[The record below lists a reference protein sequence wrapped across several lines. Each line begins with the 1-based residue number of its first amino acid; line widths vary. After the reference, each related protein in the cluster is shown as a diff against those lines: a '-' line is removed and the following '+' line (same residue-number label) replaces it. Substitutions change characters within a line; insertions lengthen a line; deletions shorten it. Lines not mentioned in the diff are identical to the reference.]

1 MKQFLLLWIVVCWMC
16 QTTFGQ
22 VSSVPTGNTFYDVK
36 LAEDRPLAVKK
47 LDVSRQGLK
56 TIPGAIANF
65 RNLNVLNLSGNDLEI
80 LPPFFSSLVNLREL
94 NLSHMP
100 TLKATQL
107 FDNIKSLRNLQ
118 SLNLESG
125 TFVILP
131 YEVTELRNLVNINL
145 HNNLFNELPPF
156 VLELPELKSL
166 NLSNN
171 KLTKLDYGIYKL
183 QNLKEIDLSFNEK
196 LDYGDAM
203 FTLSYLTNLE
213 RVSIRGLKEIPEEL
227 NKLQQVKYLDLS
239 RGEFNRIPIKMKDLN
254 SLEHLNLNYCNKL
267 NMDEGLPKLSNLTQL
282 KKLEILSDKTYFLP
296 KGVGKFVNLEELV
309 IGGRVWKLLSG
320 DTKKLV
326 RLKSLIVSNSPLM
339 DIRDLVDKLVDINT
353 LNSLSLKLCDL
364 KEFPKEIFRL
374 RNLENVDLRGNF
386 ITTLPD
392 EIANMKNLKTLDL
405 RGNQINQT
413 EVMRFVNQ
421 LPNCKILYNKTSPK
435 KRFAA
440 IEPPVNTVRIEPTTY
455 KIHKSAT
462 GFQHPSGTN
471 VVIPKNAFLHLNGQ
485 PVVGNVEVHY
495 REFFNPLDIW
505 SSGVPMTVDSVGN
518 QYDLKSAGIIE
529 FEATS
534 QGIQLKANPEVPITI
549 EMLSPLSDDD
559 IYNIHYYDV
568 ATSKWQFAGRD
579 KILGKEKASNSGNA
593 NDPFAGGYMNSEIP
607 VLPTPPVPPEVEE
620 LDVSF
625 LGKKR
630 KKTVSFKG
638 QYYDDQNTRKVG
650 WGTKFFNDLDAVEN
664 VAWLY
669 DGKYWRS
676 DSKMLDTLSR
686 INSLIKAAEADRSVL
701 DDMNI
706 SYAELSAKKTLDV
719 LLEPGKEDG
728 KFILKFIRTL
738 DTIIIPVKSN
748 QIPSEKSEAEKF
760 FNDYINLRAERAK
773 SWDKVD
779 SDYKENLKRYEQA
792 VDQYR
797 VNLSNYSNDI
807 SPMGG
812 IVQNGN
818 DKIRRRVSL
827 SRFGIFSVNKIQ
839 LRDTENLTTQYVDGS
854 GNVYEAQRVYVLDET
869 NNSVIV
875 NAGNQLAFDPH
886 SKNTIIAVLDN
897 GDLGVINS
905 GAFRRTKKKMKEG
918 NTLLKLEVLP
928 KESLTMLRLKHVLDL
943 Y

>member
-1 MKQFLLLWIVVCWMC
+1 MKQFLLLWIVVCWIC
-16 QTTFGQ
+16 QLAVGQ
-22 VSSVPTGNTFYDVK
+22 VTSLPASNVFYDMKV
-36 LAEDRPLAVKK
+36 AEGRPLAVKK

-56 TIPGAIANF
+56 TIPASITNF
-65 RNLNVLNLSGNDLEI
+65 RNLSSLNLSGNDLEV
-80 LPPFFSSLVNLREL
+80 LPSFFSSLVNLKEL

-107 FDNIKSLRNLQ
+107 FDNIKSLRNLR

-131 YEVTELRNLVNINL
+131 YEVTELKNLEYINL
-145 HNNLFNELPPF
+145 HNNLFDELPTF
-156 VLELPELKSL
+156 VLELTELKSL

-171 KLTKLDYGIYKL
+171 KLEKLDYGIYKL

-203 FTLSYLTNLE
+203 FTLSYMTNLE
-213 RVSIRGLKEIPEEL
+213 KVSIRGLKEVPEEL

-239 RGEFNRIPIKMKDLN
+239 RGEFDRIPIKMKDLN

-267 NMDEGLPKLSNLTQL
+267 NMDEGLPKLGSLTQL

-296 KGVGKFVNLEELV
+296 KGVGKFVNLEELS
-309 IGGRVWKLLSG
+309 IGGRVWKLLSP

-326 RLKSLIVSNSPLM
+326 RLKSLVVSNSPLM

-353 LNSLSLKLCDL
+353 LSSLSLKLCDL
-364 KEFPKEIFRL
+364 KEFPMEIFKL
-374 RNLENVDLRGNF
+374 KKLENVDLRGNF

-392 EIANMKNLKTLDL
+392 EIANMKNLKKLDL
-405 RGNQINQT
+405 RGNQIHQS
-413 EVMRFVNQ
+413 EILRFVNQ
-421 LPNCKILYNKTSPK
+421 LPNCEILYNKTSPK

-440 IEPPVNTVRIEPTTY
+440 IEPPVKTVKVEPTTY

-462 GFQHPSGTN
+462 GFQHPSGTK
-471 VVIPKNAFLHLNGQ
+471 VVIPKDAFLHLNGQ
-485 PVVGNVEVHY
+485 SVAGNVEVHY

-518 QYDLKSAGIIE
+518 QYDLKTAGIIE

-534 QGIQLKANPEVPITI
+534 QGKQLKANPAVPITI

-559 IYNIHYYDV
+559 IYDIHYYNL

-579 KILGKEKASNSGNA
+579 KILGKEKASNTGNA
-593 NDPFAGGYMNSEIP
+593 NDPFAGGFMNTKVP
-607 VLPTPPVPPEVEE
+607 VMPTRPVPPEVEE

-650 WGTKFFNDLDAVEN
+650 WGTKFFNDLDVVEN

-686 INSLIKAAEADRSVL
+686 INAQIKAAEADRSVL

-706 SYAELSAKKTLDV
+706 SFAELSAKKTLDV
-719 LLEPGKEDG
+719 LLEPGKEEG
-728 KFILKFIRTL
+728 KFILKFIRAI

-748 QIPSEKSEAEKF
+748 QIPSEKTEAEKF
-760 FNDYINLRAERAK
+760 FTDYINLRAER
-773 SWDKVD
+773 SENWDKVD
-779 SDYKENLKRYEQA
+779 NDYKENLKKYEQA

-797 VNLSNYSNDI
+797 VDLSNYSNDI
-807 SPMGG
+807 GPLGG
-812 IVQNGN
+812 MVQNGN

-827 SRFGIFSVNKIQ
+827 SKFGIFSVNKIQ

-875 NAGNQLAFDPH
+875 NAGNQLSYDPH

-905 GAFRRTKKKMKEG
+905 GAFRRMKKKIKEG

-928 KESLTMLRLKHVLDL
+928 KESLTMLRLKHVLSL